1 MKKAKFFITTV
12 FILVASVLAVVYSS
26 CSSSTNCTNVV
37 CLNGGS
43 CSGGKC
49 QCPAGFS
56 GARCQTR
63 ANSAIMYTNNT
74 YTPITINVNGTT
86 KTIPAGTSAAFAG
99 QYASQAVMTANTT
112 GNSGSLANS
121 NPSGLVGMTLN
132 WSRTDSFPITDTL
145 RIPLNVGPTYFFLR
159 MQNNDPKNIIDFYVN
174 ISFPGPGEQVF
185 QDVTIPNNGVVY
197 DMGYYLAF
205 SSSNVQVQTSDS
217 RVIWKAV
224 SLPFTNNQSC
234 TISIP

>member
-1 MKKAKFFITTV
+1 MKNVKLFFAIV
-12 FILVASVLAVVYSS
+12 FVLVAASVAIISSS
-26 CSSSTNCTNVV
+26 CSSNSCGSVV

-43 CSGGKC
+43 CSSGKC
-49 QCPAGFS
+49 QCPTGFS

-74 YTPITINVNGTT
+74 FTPITIVVNGTS
-86 KTIPAGTSAAFAG
+86 KTVPAGTSVAFAG
-99 QYASQAVMTANTT
+99 QYASQAVMTASTS

-121 NPSGLVGMTLN
+121 NPSGLVGLTLN
-132 WSRTDSFPITDTL
+132 WGRTDSFPITDTL
-145 RIPLNVGPTYFFLR
+145 RIPLDIGPTYFFLR

-174 ISFPGPGEQVF
+174 INFPGPNEEIF
-185 QDVTIPNNGVVY
+185 QDVTIPNNRVVY

-224 SLPFTNNQSC
+224 TLPFTNNQSC